1 MEKMGKKVTNIE
13 LKNTTSGKKKNLNT
27 LNRITL
33 SLSVTSGIEDRQ
45 SGLGGGGCWVG
56 RLGTR
61 NSETEMQSP
70 PVFLEETRK
79 LNSIPEDE
87 VLTYFRSLWLIVPV
101 ARYWEGLCRCAV
113 PFGRVEPRASCAWSP
128 GVPRPLRR
136 LTVSLMADSRRTGGL
151 RGWTVWPPGG
161 TWKGALRGPGGAR
174 ISGVSGEL
182 FHVIILV

>member
-13 LKNTTSGKKKNLNT
+13 LKNTTSGKKNLNT

-45 SGLGGGGCWVG
+45 SGLVGGGGCWVG

-87 VLTYFRSLWLIVPV
+87 VLTYFRSL
-101 ARYWEGLCRCAV
+101 
-113 PFGRVEPRASCAWSP
+113 
-128 GVPRPLRR
+128 
-136 LTVSLMADSRRTGGL
+136 
-151 RGWTVWPPGG
+151 
-161 TWKGALRGPGGAR
+161 
-174 ISGVSGEL
+174 
-182 FHVIILV
+182 